1 MILKQINIDDDIMVK
16 NKIPILIEDK
26 NWIKLFEDVDCI
38 DIQKLKKKLEESL
51 ESERNLFKEI
61 DDLQYRKSQIMKKIL
76 EVSNAV
82 NNKEEF
88 EEVDKLDDYK
98 EEILSINE
106 RADELSLDSEA
117 ISKEIEEINFQL
129 LKSTIEYGYNILKQE
144 KERFNFLVEEI
155 DRMREETK
163 TLINEKYDH
172 EERINGIYIF
182 LHNMLGN
189 DEIEKLDKRILDR
202 EG

>member
-1 MILKQINIDDDIMVK
+1 
-16 NKIPILIEDK
+16 
-26 NWIKLFEDVDCI
+26 
-38 DIQKLKKKLEESL
+38 
-51 ESERNLFKEI
+51 
-61 DDLQYRKSQIMKKIL
+61 MKKIL

-144 KERFNFLVEEI
+144 KERFNF
-155 DRMREETK
+155 
-163 TLINEKYDH
+163 
-172 EERINGIYIF
+172 
-182 LHNMLGN
+182 
-189 DEIEKLDKRILDR
+189 
-202 EG
+202 

>member
-1 MILKQINIDDDIMVK
+1 MEMILKQINIDDDIMVK

-163 TLINEKYDH
+163 TLFNEKYDQVV
-172 EERINGIYIF
+172 
-182 LHNMLGN
+182 
-189 DEIEKLDKRILDR
+189 
-202 EG
+202 